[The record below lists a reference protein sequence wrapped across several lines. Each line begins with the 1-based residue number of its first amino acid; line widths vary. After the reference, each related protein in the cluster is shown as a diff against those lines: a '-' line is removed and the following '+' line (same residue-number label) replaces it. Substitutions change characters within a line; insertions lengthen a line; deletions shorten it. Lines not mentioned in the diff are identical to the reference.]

1 MIFRKILFFILMNFF
16 ILTISTA
23 ETMLSS
29 DIIKIIDDSV
39 FEVVVLKPTK
49 DSLTYEK
56 PLPFDLIPF
65 AIRNDKYYSVGTA
78 FAISEN
84 KFVTASHVISL
95 PIETLTEQLFIRD
108 KKGNVNEIDQIYSY
122 SNNKDFVVFTIKDK
136 KVSNFLKINTTPNI
150 NDDVFAVGN
159 AYGEGIIIRNGIL
172 TSKTPEEENG
182 KWEWLRFSA
191 AASPGNSG
199 GPLLNKNGEIIGIV
213 LRKSENENL
222 NYALPINIAI
232 ESNPNL
238 AKFHYRINYSIPIM
252 SPKKINI
259 FDDEVTLPKSY
270 IELKKYSIEKYHSY
284 CVKTLDDLIKE
295 NKNAMFPN
303 TKGSLQI
310 LHNTFSTTFPNIIAE
325 GEGGS
330 LGVFKPKEIEK
341 SNLENNGFIEYGEL
355 GGYDLINLVKPDNIS
370 LKQLCDDSKLFMDL
384 VLKGITYNRNVS
396 NQKIRIISL
405 GEAVE
410 KYDFVDNYKRKW
422 LIRSWNLEY
431 VDYKLTTFS
440 LLTPTGM
447 VSILKIGQFS
457 NMNSGDILDIKVI
470 TDYIYLSY
478 YGTFKQWEEFLTSK
492 DYLPEIFT
500 NFELSYTNNK
510 TASIKTK
517 RLQINYKNESFE
529 ITPESDM
536 KILISYLK
544 ENDNIIWDIAG
555 IYIWENK
562 NSNNYFAFFK
572 ELKPVEG
579 LNDSYFSEWE
589 KMWKQKYP
597 YNATSYFDN
606 GNTYIRTVHS
616 NYSTLKNK
624 LKIDNNFLYTA
635 YIGLEGKINNFKMQK
650 KLKDMISST
659 TILE

>member
-597 YNATSYFDN
+597 YNATGIIAMYCS
-606 GNTYIRTVHS
+606 YIRTVHS